1 MMKNHFMPDPE
12 IVRRIRSYIN
22 SHEHEIIQD
31 LKELVGIPS
40 LRGKAEPGMPFGQA
54 CARAVDAAADLF
66 ERNGYSAHRREDRGY
81 ALASAGSGTK
91 TIGVFCHCDV
101 VRTDS
106 GVWEQVEDP
115 FCPEIKDGY
124 LIGRGVRDNKG
135 GVVSVL
141 HALNAMRHAGIA
153 VHNRIQ
159 VFLGGNEES
168 GMQDILNFK
177 KDHPMPAFSLV
188 PDSSLPLC
196 RGEASDASFVLTC
209 DRPFARILDFFGGT
223 SAGVCGEA
231 SVVLPNDPI
240 LREELTRALK
250 GCTRASLTEDASGQL
265 LLNAVGATAHPAN
278 PFQSINA
285 GGIAAG
291 LLLQC
296 PSLGEQDLAVLEQ
309 VHAMLSE
316 VTATYFDIANYDD
329 VFKDL
334 TLVIFQLSTRNGTLS
349 MTGMTH
355 FSPSLSADLLQKRMR
370 NKCTRSG
377 WSVTFKTVNPGFLMP
392 LEHPAAKLMTEV
404 YGNLC
409 QDMGVSTPSVPFVL
423 KAATYARHLD
433 NAFGTGFE
441 LPSGT
446 VPANFPAGHGLAH
459 QPDECLNIS
468 NYKEGIV
475 CMALFLSA
483 IDQNLDKL
491 CTSD

>member
-1 MMKNHFMPDPE
+1 MMKHNFLPDPE
-12 IVRRIRSYIN
+12 VVERVRSYVD
-22 SHEHEIIQD
+22 SHENEIVAD
-31 LKELVGIPS
+31 LSELVRIPS
-40 LRGKAEPGMPFGQA
+40 LRGKAEPGAPFGPA
-54 CARAVDAAADLF
+54 CAQAVDAAADLF
-66 ERNGYSAHRREDRGY
+66 EHSGYFVHRSGEHGY
-81 ALASAGSGTK
+81 ALARTGPGTK
-91 TIGVFCHCDV
+91 TVGVFCHCDV
-101 VRTDS
+101 VRTDG

-135 GVVSVL
+135 GVVAVL
-141 HALNAMRHAGIA
+141 HALNALRHAGIH
-153 VHNRIQ
+153 VHNQIQ

-168 GMQDILNFK
+168 GMQDILHFK
-177 KDHPMPAFSLV
+177 ADQPMPAFSLV

-196 RGEASDASFVLTC
+196 RGEASDASFVLQC

-223 SAGVCGEA
+223 TAGVCGEA
-231 SVVLPNDPI
+231 TVVLPNDPV
-240 LREELTRALK
+240 LREELTRALD
-250 GCTRASLTEDASGQL
+250 GCDRASITQDASGRL

-296 PSLGEQDLAVLEQ
+296 PCLGEQDLAILEQ
-309 VHAMLSE
+309 VHAMLCE
-316 VTATYFDIANYDD
+316 VTATYFDIANYDE

-334 TLVIFQLSTRNGTLS
+334 TLVVFQLSTQDGKLS

-355 FSPSLSADLLQKRMR
+355 FTPSLSAELLQARIQ
-370 NKCTRSG
+370 NKCARSG

-392 LEHPAAKLMTEV
+392 ADHPAAGLMTGV
-404 YGNLC
+404 YGKLC
-409 QDMGVSTPSVPFVL
+409 QDMGISNPSVPFVL

-441 LPSGT
+441 LPSGKI
-446 VPANFPAGHGLAH
+446 PANFSAGHGLAH

-483 IDQNLDKL
+483 IDQNLDEL
-491 CTSD
+491 CANK